1 MASTIRRLKRSV
13 QKAAKAGGL
22 SAEDTALAEELVVT
36 VARTGSVHLS
46 EVARGLKCKDEEL
59 IDPERVVSERL
70 AAKHSTL
77 DGLRDGWLQMV
88 APTAKRLSFVTVDG
102 SDIAKP
108 HGKAFEYLDLVRDAS
123 DPLKRIVPGYW
134 TVQIDVLDE
143 LHRMLPL
150 VSEVFSTK
158 APEYKTWYDAFLRP
172 MLRVLA
178 RLGRE
183 HTWLFDRG
191 FDAIDF
197 LKTLM
202 TLRIH
207 WVVRQTQMRH
217 VLLGDGE
224 LVPMHL
230 LAAGLRKPH
239 SVDVPYVDKS
249 NHEPKVAPAS
259 FGFAPVR
266 LPGIDDALTMIVI
279 DGGRDEDIVL
289 LTNARIT
296 DADQAEQ
303 IVLAY
308 LRRWGSE
315 EATRA
320 LKQLTGV
327 EDFRVRKWESIQRLT
342 FLAMMTCG
350 VQALMLFTRGRTAVR
365 YIARVAQ
372 FFETVLLK
380 NYRLWE
386 GIADALLSGA

>member
-1 MASTIRRLKRSV
+1 MATTIRRLKRSV
-13 QKAAKAGGL
+13 QKVAKAGGV
-22 SAEDTALAEELVVT
+22 SAEDAALAAEIVVSI
-36 VARTGSVHLS
+36 AGTGKVHLS
-46 EVARGLKCKDEEL
+46 RVARRLQGKDEEL
-59 IDPERVVSERL
+59 IDAERSVSEQL

-77 DGLRDGWLQMV
+77 DGLRDGWLRMV
-88 APTAKRLSFVTVDG
+88 ARAAKRLSFIAVDG
-102 SDIAKP
+102 SDHAKP
-108 HGKAFEYLDLVRDAS
+108 YGKAFECLDKVRDAS

-134 TVQIDVLDE
+134 SVQIDAVDE

-150 VSEVFSTK
+150 VSQVFSTQ
-158 APEYKTWYDAFLRP
+158 APEYKGWYDTFLRP
-172 MLRVLA
+172 MLKVIS

-197 LKTLM
+197 LQTLM

-207 WVVRQTQMRH
+207 WVVRQTQSRH

-239 SVDVPYVDKS
+239 AIDVPYVDKS
-249 NHEPKVAPAS
+249 NHGPKFAPAS

-266 LPGIDDALTMIVI
+266 LPGIDAPLTMIVI

-296 DADQAEQ
+296 DADQAAQ

-320 LKQLTGV
+320 YKQLTGV

-350 VQALMLFTRGRTAVR
+350 VQALMLVSRTRTAAR

-372 FFETVLLK
+372 FFDNVLLK

>member
-13 QKAAKAGGL
+13 QKSARAGGL
-22 SAEDTALAEELVVT
+22 SAEDTALAEEIVVT

-46 EVARGLKCKDEEL
+46 EVARALKAKGEDL
-59 IDPERVVSERL
+59 IDAERAVSEQLGAR
-70 AAKHSTL
+70 KSTL
-77 DGLRDGWLQMV
+77 DGLRDGWLQTV
-88 APTAKRLSFVTVDG
+88 APTAKRLSFITVDG
-102 SDIAKP
+102 SDHAKP
-108 HGKAFEYLDLVRDAS
+108 HGKAFEHLDWVRDAS

-134 TVQIDVLDE
+134 SVQIDAVDE
-143 LHRMLPL
+143 QHRMLPL
-150 VSEVFSTK
+150 VSQIFSTK
-158 APEYKTWYDAFLRP
+158 APEYKSWYDTFLRP
-172 MLRVLA
+172 MLKVIS

-191 FDAIDF
+191 FDAIEF
-197 LKTLM
+197 LRTLM

-207 WVVRQTQMRH
+207 WVVRQTQTRH
-217 VLLGDGE
+217 VRLGDGE

-239 SVDVPYVDKS
+239 AIEVPYVDKS
-249 NHEPKVAPAS
+249 NHQPKLAPAS

-266 LPGIDDALTMIVI
+266 LPGIDAPLTMIAI

-296 DADQAEQ
+296 NADQAEQ

-320 LKQLTGV
+320 YKQLTGV

-342 FLAMMTCG
+342 FLAMMAYG
-350 VQALMLFTRGRTAVR
+350 VQALLLITRARDAVR
-365 YIARVAQ
+365 YIARVPHFIQ
-372 FFETVLLK
+372 NVLLN
-380 NYRLWE
+380 NYRLWR
-386 GIADALLSGA
+386 GIADALDHGA

>member
-22 SAEDTALAEELVVT
+22 SAEDTALAAEIVVSI
-36 VARTGSVHLS
+36 AGTGKVHLS
-46 EVARGLKCKDEEL
+46 EVARRLKGTDEEL
-59 IDPERVVSERL
+59 IDSERNVSEQL
-70 AAKHSTL
+70 ASKHSTL
-77 DGLRDGWLQMV
+77 DGLGDGWLQIV
-88 APTAKRLSFVTVDG
+88 ARTSKRLSFITVDG
-102 SDIAKP
+102 SDLAKP
-108 HGKAFEYLDLVRDAS
+108 YGKEFEYLDLVRDAS

-134 TVQIDVLDE
+134 TVQIDALDE
-143 LHRMLPL
+143 QHRMLPL

-207 WVVRQTQMRH
+207 WVVRQMQTRH
-217 VLLGDGE
+217 VQLADGE

-249 NHEPKVAPAS
+249 NHKPKVAPAS

-296 DADQAEQ
+296 DVDQAEQ

-320 LKQLTGV
+320 LKQLTGI

-342 FLAMMTCG
+342 FLAMMTSG
-350 VQALMLFTRGRTAVR
+350 VQALMLLTRGRTAAR

-372 FFETVLLK
+372 FFENVLLK

>member
-1 MASTIRRLKRSV
+1 MATTIRRLKRSV

-22 SAEDTALAEELVVT
+22 SAEDTALAAEIVVSI
-36 VARTGSVHLS
+36 AGTGKVHLS
-46 EVARGLKCKDEEL
+46 EVARRLKGKDEEL
-59 IDPERVVSERL
+59 IDPERSVSEQL
-70 AAKHSTL
+70 AAQDSTL

-88 APTAKRLSFVTVDG
+88 APTAKRLSFISVDG
-102 SDIAKP
+102 SDLAKP
-108 HGKAFEYLDLVRDAS
+108 HAKAMEYLDLVRDAS
-123 DPLKRIVPGYW
+123 DPLKRIVRGYW
-134 TVQIDVLDE
+134 TVQIDALDE

-158 APEYKTWYDAFLRP
+158 APEYKSWYDAFLRP

-191 FDAIDF
+191 FDALDF
-197 LKTLM
+197 LKALM

-207 WVVRQTQMRH
+207 WVVRQTQTRH
-217 VLLGDGE
+217 VALGDGE

-230 LAAGLRKPH
+230 LAAGLRKSH
-239 SVDVPYVDKS
+239 SIDVPYVDKS
-249 NHEPKVAPAS
+249 NHEPKVARAS

-266 LPGIDDALTMIVI
+266 LPELDAPLTMIVI

-289 LTNARIT
+289 LSNARIT

-342 FLAMMTCG
+342 LLAMMTCG
-350 VQALMLFTRGRTAVR
+350 VQALMLLTRPRTATR
-365 YIARVAQ
+365 YIARVAH
-372 FFETVLLK
+372 FFENVLLK

-386 GIADALLSGA
+386 GIADALLNGA

>member
-1 MASTIRRLKRSV
+1 
-13 QKAAKAGGL
+13 L
-22 SAEDTALAEELVVT
+22 SAEDTALAAEIVVSIS
-36 VARTGSVHLS
+36 RTGKVHLS
-46 EVARGLKCKDEEL
+46 EVARRLKDKDEEL
-59 IDPERVVSERL
+59 IDPERAVSEQL
-70 AAKHSTL
+70 AAKRSTL
-77 DGLRDGWLQMV
+77 DGLCDGWLQTV
-88 APTAKRLSFVTVDG
+88 APTAKRLSFITVDG
-102 SDIAKP
+102 SDHAKP
-108 HGKAFEYLDLVRDAS
+108 YGKAFEYLDWVRDAS
-123 DPLKRIVPGYW
+123 DPDKRIVPGYW
-134 TVQIDVLDE
+134 TVQIDALDE

-150 VSEVFSTK
+150 VSQVFSTQ
-158 APEYKTWYDAFLRP
+158 APEYKSWYDSFLRP

-207 WVVRQTQMRH
+207 WVVRQTQTRH
-217 VLLGDGE
+217 VLLGNGE
-224 LVPMHL
+224 RVPMHL
-230 LAAGLRKPH
+230 LAAGLRKRH
-239 SVDVPYVDKS
+239 SVDVPYVDKKT
-249 NHEPKVAPAS
+249 HEPKLVTQS

-266 LPGIDDALTMIVI
+266 VPEIDAPLTMIVI

-296 DADQAEQ
+296 NADQAAQ
-303 IVLAY
+303 IILAY
-308 LRRWGSE
+308 LHRWGSE

-320 LKQLTGV
+320 FKQLTGV

-350 VQALMLFTRGRTAVR
+350 VQALMLLTRASTAAR
-365 YIARVAQ
+365 YIARVPQ
-372 FFETVLLK
+372 FFQNVLLK

-386 GIADALLSGA
+386 GIADALLKEA

>member
-22 SAEDTALAEELVVT
+22 SAEDTTLAAEIVVT
-36 VARTGSVHLS
+36 VARTGKVHLS
-46 EVARGLKCKDEEL
+46 EVARGVKSKEEKL
-59 IDPERVVSERL
+59 IDVERAVSEQL

-77 DGLRDGWLQMV
+77 DGLRDGWLRTV
-88 APTAKRLSFVTVDG
+88 APTAKRLPFVTVDG
-102 SDIAKP
+102 SEHAKP
-108 HGKAFEYLDLVRDAS
+108 HGKAFEYLDRVRDAS
-123 DPLKRIVPGYW
+123 DPLKRIVAGYW
-134 TVQIDVLDE
+134 TVQIDALDE

-150 VSEVFSTK
+150 VSEVFSTQS
-158 APEYKTWYDAFLRP
+158 PEYKTWYDAFLRP

-207 WVVRQTQMRH
+207 WVVRQTQTRH

-230 LAAGLRKPH
+230 LATGLRKPH
-239 SVDVPYVDKS
+239 AIDLPYVDK
-249 NHEPKVAPAS
+249 NTHEPKSAPAS

-266 LPGIDDALTMIVI
+266 LPDIDAPLTMIVI

-296 DADQAEQ
+296 DADQAAQ
-303 IVLAY
+303 IVLGY

-320 LKQLTGV
+320 YKQLTGV

-342 FLAMMTCG
+342 FLAMMACG
-350 VQALMLFTRGRTAVR
+350 VQALMLLTRARTATR
-365 YIARVAQ
+365 YIARVPQ
-372 FFETVLLK
+372 FFDNVLLK
-380 NYRLWE
+380 NYRLWK
-386 GIADALLSGA
+386 GIADALLDGA

>member
-1 MASTIRRLKRSV
+1 MATTIRRLKRSV

-22 SAEDTALAEELVVT
+22 SAEDTALAAEIVVSI
-36 VARTGSVHLS
+36 ASTGKVHLS
-46 EVARGLKCKDEEL
+46 EVARRLQSKDQEL
-59 IDPERVVSERL
+59 IDAERSVSERL
-70 AAKHSTL
+70 AAEDSTL
-77 DGLRDGWLQMV
+77 DGLR
-88 APTAKRLSFVTVDG
+88 G
-102 SDIAKP
+102 SDLAKP
-108 HGKAFEYLDLVRDAS
+108 HGKEFEYLDLVRDAS

-150 VSEVFSTK
+150 VCEVFSTK
-158 APEYKTWYDAFLRP
+158 APEYKSWYDAFLRP

-207 WVVRQTQMRH
+207 WVVRQTQTRH

-224 LVPMHL
+224 LVPMEQ

-296 DADQAEQ
+296 DAEQAEQ

-327 EDFRVRKWESIQRLT
+327 EDFRVRKWQSIKRLT
-342 FLAMMTCG
+342 FLAMMTFG
-350 VQALMLFTRGRTAVR
+350 IQALLLITRTRDAAR
-365 YIARVAQ
+365 YIARVPQ
-372 FFETVLLK
+372 FFEDIMLK
-380 NYRLWE
+380 NYRLWR
-386 GIADALLSGA
+386 GMADALLKGD